1 MMKLDEGSIWS
12 PTKSDPESS
21 NLLFLNKT
29 FLSINFNYNV
39 AHWLKSPRGPGV
51 LTDDEVHHLLSLR
64 YPPRPGQRIRRGHKA
79 TKMRY
84 NIIYHPLQRVYYDCH
99 PDCSSFGFREVVD
112 RFESNPI
119 FLTKYCL

>member
-64 YPPRPGQRIRRGHKA
+64 YPPRPGQQKCATILSITLSNESIMIAIRIV
-79 TKMRY
+79 
-84 NIIYHPLQRVYYDCH
+84 HP
-99 PDCSSFGFREVVD
+99 SS
-112 RFESNPI
+112 SN
-119 FLTKYCL
+119 FVR